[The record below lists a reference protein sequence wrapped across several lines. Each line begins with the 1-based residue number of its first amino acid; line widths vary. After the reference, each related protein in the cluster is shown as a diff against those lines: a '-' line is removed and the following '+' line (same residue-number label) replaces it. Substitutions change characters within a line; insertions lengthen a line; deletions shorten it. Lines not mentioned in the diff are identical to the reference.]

1 MRKKSEN
8 RSNII
13 IPLHFGH
20 SIDPS
25 QVATCTAEPA
35 TKQEL
40 HQIVTPQFIKQLRHK
55 YFFGVTEKAR
65 RLGTKTFEV
74 SFFCPFEVLL

>member
-25 QVATCTAEPA
+25 QVATCTAESP
-35 TKQEL
+35 TKQKL
-40 HQIVTPQFIKQLRHK
+40 HQIVIVPFFKRLRAK
-55 YFFGVTEKAR
+55 YFFGEEKTAG

-74 SFFCPFEVLL
+74 SFFCSFAIVL

>member
-25 QVATCTAEPA
+25 QVATCTADA
-35 TKQEL
+35 AVKQEL
-40 HQIVTPQFIKQLRHK
+40 HQIVIVRLFNQLRAK
-55 YFFGVTEKAR
+55 YLFGGKKQVYQ
-65 RLGTKTFEV
+65 LGTKTFEV
-74 SFFCPFEVLL
+74 SFFCSSAVAL

>member
-13 IPLHFGH
+13 MPLHFGH

-25 QVATCTAEPA
+25 QVAACTAESA
-35 TKQEL
+35 TKQNL
-40 HQIVTPQFIKQLRHK
+40 HQIVILSDIKCLRAK
-55 YFFGVTEKAR
+55 YFFEGDKNAGWF
-65 RLGTKTFEV
+65 GTKTFDV
-74 SFFCPFEVLL
+74 SVFCSSR